1 MNSITP
7 PRIPQRALFRASLG
21 ADALAE
27 RKDGESMTIRRASP
41 ESGMLGR
48 RLTRRA
54 AFGGLAGAGALLGA
68 AALSPSP
75 VFARQQQQGDD
86 MNQSAP
92 SATPT
97 IVLVHGGFA
106 DASSWNGVIDR
117 LQAAGLT
124 TIAPANPLRGVVN
137 DSAYVSNVVKTIA
150 GPVLLVGHSYGGL
163 VITNV
168 GAQVD
173 NAVGLVYVAAM
184 APDEGETMLDVA
196 ADYPKALI
204 LDALRPAS
212 VAPSEAEADFV
223 VDPAEYRAVF
233 AADLP
238 EETTRVLAATQRP
251 FVGAALATPSGPP
264 AWKTLPSWYA
274 VATADQAIHPEQ
286 ERFYA
291 QRMGATTIEVDG
303 SHSIAVSQPDT
314 IADQI
319 RSAVGALA

>member
-1 MNSITP
+1 
-7 PRIPQRALFRASLG
+7 
-21 ADALAE
+21 
-27 RKDGESMTIRRASP
+27 MTTHHAGP
-41 ESGMLGR
+41 EPGTLGR
-48 RLTRRA
+48 RLTRRTA
-54 AFGGLAGAGALLGA
+54 LGGLAGAGALLGA
-68 AALSPSP
+68 AALFQSP
-75 VFARQQQQGDD
+75 VFAHQQGDD
-86 MNQSAP
+86 MNQLAP
-92 SATPT
+92 SVTPT

-117 LQAAGLT
+117 LQAVGLT

-137 DSAYVSNVVKTIA
+137 DSAYVSSVVKTIE

-163 VITNV
+163 VITNA

-204 LDALRPAS
+204 IDALRPAS

-223 VDPAEYRAVF
+223 VDPAQYRAAF

-251 FVGAALATPSGPP
+251 FVGAALATPSGPA

-274 VATADQAIHPEQ
+274 VATADHAIDPGQ

-314 IADQI
+314 IAELI
-319 RSAVGALA
+319 RSAVSALA